1 MLQPSLYPLNKG
13 EKYLLNSDGSRTE
26 LSAEWRG
33 LFSYVPQGNFLVS
46 GTIREVLTFG
56 NSELMKQEDKIY
68 SALKIACADG
78 FVNELPY
85 GLDTVL
91 GEQGSGLSE
100 GQIQRLAIARAIIS
114 ERPILM
120 LDEATSSLDGAT
132 EEKLLMNLRTM
143 TDKTVILIT
152 HRPAALSICDRKIK
166 F

>member
-1 MLQPSLYPLNKG
+1 
-13 EKYLLNSDGSRTE
+13 
-26 LSAEWRG
+26 
-33 LFSYVPQGNFLVS
+33 
-46 GTIREVLTFG
+46 
-56 NSELMKQEDKIY
+56 MK
-68 SALKIACADG
+68 
-78 FVNELPY
+78 ELPE

-100 GQIQRLAIARAIIS
+100 GQIQRLAIARAIMS
-114 ERPILM
+114 GRPILM
-120 LDEATSSLDGAT
+120 LDEATSSLDGVT

>member
-1 MLQPSLYPLNKG
+1 
-13 EKYLLNSDGSRTE
+13 
-26 LSAEWRG
+26 
-33 LFSYVPQGNFLVS
+33 
-46 GTIREVLTFG
+46 
-56 NSELMKQEDKIY
+56 MKQDDAIY
-68 SALKIACADG
+68 SALKIACADE
-78 FVNELPY
+78 FVKELPN

-100 GQIQRLAIARAIIS
+100 GQIQRLAIARAIMS

-120 LDEATSSLDGAT
+120 LDEATSSLDGVT
-132 EEKLLMNLRTM
+132 EEKLLTNLRTM